1 MRTFE
6 LTENDSE
13 TQESSEGRITSKKV
27 IIWKDMI
34 RLPLVSMYVPVHPVE
49 PRKKCPKKMIHNN
62 RTIPPG
68 AIIGGDFNCVE
79 NTTFDILT
87 KGRTKPP
94 AED

>member
-49 PRKKCPKKMIHNN
+49 PRKKCPKK
-62 RTIPPG
+62 
-68 AIIGGDFNCVE
+68 
-79 NTTFDILT
+79 
-87 KGRTKPP
+87 
-94 AED
+94 

>member
-1 MRTFE
+1 M
-6 LTENDSE
+6 SE
-13 TQESSEGRITSKKV
+13 
-27 IIWKDMI
+27 
-34 RLPLVSMYVPVHPVE
+34 
-49 PRKKCPKKMIHNN
+49 KMIHNN